1 MNRLFERARCSAC
14 RVAPWLLLAALATP
28 ARAQTDF
35 MNTDRGRPLTVEDA
49 IAIER
54 WGVELQV
61 APLRL
66 ERLGRG
72 SYQWGLEPA
81 ITLGLLPRTEFELGL
96 PLAMIDATGVRITA
110 LAGVDLAVM
119 HQLNVESD
127 ALPAM
132 AVRAEVLL
140 PGGGL
145 GPDRAYTSLVGLVTR
160 SLTGGVRLHANAGI
174 TAGAAASAGAGV
186 AGPGARDLSRWMA
199 GVAIDRTWALSS
211 TLVGLDATVREP
223 LGQPGAREWSVGVG
237 TRIQLDPRWLMDVG
251 IGRRGGANSEAW
263 YATVG
268 GAFALGWRF
277 GGLMGGN

>member
-1 MNRLFERARCSAC
+1 MKHIHERARRSAC
-14 RVAPWLLLAALATP
+14 HVFPWLLLATLATP
-28 ARAQTDF
+28 ARTRAQTDF

-49 IAIER
+49 IAVER

-72 SYQWGLEPA
+72 SYQWGIEPA

-96 PLAMIDATGVRITA
+96 PLAMIDAAGVRITA

-160 SLTGGVRLHANAGI
+160 SLTGGVRLHA
-174 TAGAAASAGAGV
+174 TPTLASRR
-186 AGPGARDLSRWMA
+186 ARRRARAPASPARA
-199 GVAIDRTWALSS
+199 R
-211 TLVGLDATVREP
+211 AT
-223 LGQPGAREWSVGVG
+223 
-237 TRIQLDPRWLMDVG
+237 
-251 IGRRGGANSEAW
+251 
-263 YATVG
+263 
-268 GAFALGWRF
+268 
-277 GGLMGGN
+277 